1 MKMRNRVLVILLI
14 LIVAMSAVA
23 VRHYAAEKEQRPVTA
38 RPALALSDAS
48 SLQVDKYYQR
58 TAVEL
63 KSAVVDGYSIFPFT
77 SLGSQG
83 GKPFGELYVDATYHS
98 KFIGSGLD
106 IYFPFSGVPIDLKII
121 GDHYH
126 FAFRKIF
133 DGKLFSLTYDRAG
146 QLLGQQEITL
156 EGVDFPI
163 FRASASGA
171 GNLYWVVYD
180 NKRRKNYLI
189 DVAHAVSP
197 DGLRLELP
205 SFYPPAGGT
214 YEMEPPVFFSGD
226 PEHGFELVAGA
237 LYAKIRAG
245 QVEGQRLN
253 GCETVIETLFTAA
266 GPAVL
271 CRAQEGMSSPY
282 LTGML
287 STMHFEPVE
296 MSAGIPWQLQYSD
309 VDGKLS
315 VSRASTRGDIARMF
329 LQDMSNGQQ
338 SGVMEFGI
346 DNTEGRIPWSQIYY
360 LNGLMDLLL
369 LTDIH
374 QEAQAIFADVRGEL
388 LRRIVLEVAALD
400 DLLDRKD
407 GFYTKGFTHDRSAA
421 LFAVQTSRLLLLFD
435 RYTEE
440 LRSAP
445 RLRNT
450 EKLRHIVSSLEGH
463 IDQLAHEGEEP
474 HWMKPGTAHLRWPK
488 CSVFYFDGMPVPFNH
503 QNEWAYSLFN
513 SARVKDERVD
523 APRLNDQRDI
533 ITFFLER
540 LGVDGGFP
548 SVDKW
553 NYWYGHAYD
562 GWTEADNRSCNTPS
576 YPGDHGQAWISFRT
590 IDFMSVMSAIG
601 FIPGLDKEKLVNS
614 AIETVKL
621 GGVFPFASRSL
632 LAAGKAPQIQIP
644 VLERY
649 YRATAPWEIS
659 NTPWALVMGTSSYS
673 KNLSSGSQGE
683 R

>member
-1 MKMRNRVLVILLI
+1 MKIRNKILVIFLI
-14 LIVAMSAVA
+14 LIVAASAVA
-23 VRHYAAEKEQRPVTA
+23 VRHYAVEKTQRQVTA
-38 RPALALSDAS
+38 SPALALSDAS
-48 SLQVDKYYQR
+48 SWQVANYLQR

-63 KSAVVDGYSIFPFT
+63 KSAVVDGYVIFPFT

-83 GKPFGELYVDATYHS
+83 GKPFGELYVDTVYHS
-98 KFIGSGLD
+98 KFIGPGLD
-106 IYFPFSGVPIDLKII
+106 ISFPFSGVPVDLKII

-133 DGKLFSLTYDRAG
+133 DGNLFSLTYDRAG
-146 QLLGQQEITL
+146 QLVGQQEITL
-156 EGVDFPI
+156 EGVDYPI
-163 FRASASGA
+163 FRASATGA

-189 DVAHAVSP
+189 DVTHAGLP

-226 PEHGFELVAGA
+226 VEHGFELIAGA
-237 LYAKIRAG
+237 LYAKIRG
-245 QVEGQRLN
+245 GKVEGQRLN
-253 GCETVIETLFTAA
+253 DCETVIETLFTAA

-271 CRAQEGMSSPY
+271 CRAREGMSSPY

-287 STMHFEPVE
+287 NTMRFESLE
-296 MSAGIPWQLQYSD
+296 MSAGIPWRLQYND

-315 VSRASTRGDIARMF
+315 VRRANTRDDIARMF

-369 LTDIH
+369 LTDTH
-374 QEAQAIFADVRGEL
+374 QEAKAIFADVRGDL
-388 LRRIVLEVAALD
+388 LRRIVLEVSALD

-435 RYTEE
+435 RYAEE
-440 LRSAP
+440 LPSAP

-450 EKLRHIVSSLEGH
+450 EKLRHMVSSLEGH
-463 IDQLAHEGEEP
+463 IDQLAHEGEDP

-488 CSVFYFDGMPVPFNH
+488 CSAFYFDGMPVPFNH

-513 SARVKDERVD
+513 SARVKGER
-523 APRLNDQRDI
+523 ANALRLNDQRDI
-533 ITFFLER
+533 INFFLER

-548 SVDKW
+548 PVDKW
-553 NYWYGHAYD
+553 NYWYGYAYD
-562 GWTEADNRSCNTPS
+562 GWTKAENRSCNTPS
-576 YPGDHGQAWISFRT
+576 YPGDHGLAWISFRT

-601 FIPGLDKEKLVNS
+601 FIPSLDQGKLVNS
-614 AIETVKL
+614 AMEAVKV
-621 GGVFPFASRSL
+621 GDVFPFASRSL
-632 LAAGKAPQIQIP
+632 LAVGKVPQIHIQ

-659 NTPWALVMGTSSYS
+659 NSPWALVMGASSHS
-673 KNLSSGSQGE
+673 RNPSSGSQE
-683 R
+683 RR